1 MNKLSNT
8 GQSLAIFI
16 VFIPVFIIIGTF
28 AVDITYAKYN
38 MGKLNESSK
47 MIIRYGLNH
56 IDESPYEDMV
66 DLIYQNNDD
75 IDNYSIDINEEN
87 KEITMTITAY
97 SKSFFGKIMN
107 KNIFKQ
113 KSSYKGYIKDDRKII
128 EEVK

>member
-38 MGKLNESSK
+38 MGKLNERSK

>member
-1 MNKLSNT
+1 MNKLSNA

-28 AVDITYAKYN
+28 TVDITYAKYN